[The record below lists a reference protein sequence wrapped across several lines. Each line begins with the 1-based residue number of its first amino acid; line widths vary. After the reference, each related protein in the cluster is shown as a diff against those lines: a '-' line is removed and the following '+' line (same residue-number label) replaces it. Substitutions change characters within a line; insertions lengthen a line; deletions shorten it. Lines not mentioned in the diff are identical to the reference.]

1 MKKIFLLLILIGC
14 CFTSSFAQK
23 EKFFSLEANVNAKYF
38 FSYERSILSNTN
50 YEFSIIPAFTLDRW
64 KFGLGVSYANTTLNK
79 FFSAN
84 SIKGYSLNYIN
95 IPINVSFNFCR
106 NNSNLWLNCFG
117 EVVINSLT
125 SAKMY
130 NLYPSE
136 DLKEL
141 EKSSSEPPIAL
152 YLRFGFEVSLL
163 TFNNVIVNLSPFLNY
178 NLYGH
183 LENFKNISLKS
194 TSDIS
199 FGISLGVEYMFN
211 NILTAKK

>member
-14 CFTSSFAQK
+14 CFVTSFAQK

-38 FSYERSILSNTN
+38 FSYEKDIMSNTN

-64 KFGLGVSYANTTLNK
+64 KFGLGISYANTILNK
-79 FFSAN
+79 FFTAKD
-84 SIKGYSLNYIN
+84 IYGYSLNYIN
-95 IPINVSFNFCR
+95 IPININFNFYR

-117 EVVINSLT
+117 EAVINSLT
-125 SAKMY
+125 SAKKHSLYSGGNMY
-130 NLYPSE
+130 E
-136 DLKEL
+136 I
-141 EKSSSEPPIAL
+141 EKSSSEPPIAI

-178 NLYGH
+178 NVYGH
-183 LENFKNISLKS
+183 LENLQDISLKS